1 MTTQQK
7 IAWIIDQH
15 RSTNHKYGDE
25 NYDFHLQMAVDVF
38 EEFAYLLEDFNEMY
52 DHVLLATWGHDL
64 IEDTRN
70 DFNSVKEA
78 LGPVAA
84 NIIYAVTNEKGKN
97 RKERAN
103 EKYYIGIRE
112 TGGATFV
119 KLCDRIANVGHSL
132 NTNNGLLEM
141 YRKENEAFVKAIDAH
156 KYPEMLDRLNSL
168 LS

>member
-15 RSTNHKYGDE
+15 RSTNHKYGGE
-25 NYDFHLQMAVDVF
+25 EYDFHLQMAVDVF
-38 EEFAYLLEDFNEMY
+38 EEYAYTLEDFGMY
-52 DHVLLATWGHDL
+52 DDVLLATWGHDL

-70 DFNSVKEA
+70 NFNSVKEV
-78 LGPVAA
+78 LGPAAA
-84 NIIYAVTNEKGKN
+84 NIIYAVTNEKGRN

-103 EKYYIGIRE
+103 EIYYVGIRE

-119 KLCDRIANVGHSL
+119 KLCDRIANITHSIK
-132 NTNNGLLEM
+132 NSPELLAM
-141 YRKENEAFVKAIDAH
+141 YRKENEHFIRAIDAY
-156 KYPEMLDRLNSL
+156 KYPEMAKHLKNL